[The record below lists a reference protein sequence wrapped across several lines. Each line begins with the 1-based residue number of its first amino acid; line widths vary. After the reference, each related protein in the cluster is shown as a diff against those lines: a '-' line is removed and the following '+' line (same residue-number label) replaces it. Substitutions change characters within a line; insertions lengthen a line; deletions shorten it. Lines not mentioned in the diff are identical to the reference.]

1 MTKAAALALTTLL
14 AATALSSPALAQAG
28 PAAFG
33 AYKPQDDYSQQVV
46 TSFYLPMRDGTKIAV
61 SLHRPAVDGKAV
73 ETPLPVIWHHTLDIE
88 AAGVRDTGK
97 TAADRQP
104 LSELTRGG
112 YVVAVVAR
120 RGNGASFGTRRGYED
135 FTEGFDAYEITE
147 WLAAQPWSDGQIG
160 MYGCSNTGEAVM
172 HAIVARPPHLKAAF
186 AGCFAWDRYDGHT
199 RGGIISQYGTGP
211 TRTIEDDMKA
221 TPVQGDE
228 SRAQLRQAAEEH
240 LKSTNL
246 LDLMKSMPYRDSWS
260 PLVMARFW
268 GEVSIGAYLDQ
279 VKASKVPLYIQGG
292 WYDDFRTEGLIAQA
306 NLPEQARI
314 VIGPWRHCLNN
325 GFDLRAEQLRFFD
338 HYLKG
343 KVTGIETDKPIHYF
357 TVGAAK
363 GQEWRSAAKWPLPEE
378 RNRLFLAGAELRSQ
392 ACRQGRRH
400 QRHGRLCA
408 RLPGRSRAAQL
419 GPVRPA
425 LPPRQGRCRLC
436 RSTVEGRH
444 RTDRHTRGRP
454 VDLVHR
460 ARTAGLRLSGR
471 CRARR
476 DGDRGQR
483 RPPARLAAQ
492 GRQGAVG
499 HHRYALAPSPVEE
512 DHQPLKAGEP
522 VKVSFDLLA
531 VSYVFK
537 AGHRIRIAVAGA
549 DPRERARQ
557 EVVAR
562 PDLTVHTGGD
572 DAVQRRPS
580 VRGRPMTQPFKLY
593 MTGDLVLDEPNAD
606 FFFDPA
612 RAMLAEADLLIG
624 HVEVPH
630 TTRGVESV
638 GDIPAPAS
646 DPENLRAVGRAGFRH
661 GQPGRQPHP

>member
-14 AATALSSPALAQAG
+14 AATALSSPALAQTA

-33 AYKPQDDYSQQVV
+33 AYQPQDTYSQQVV

-61 SLHRPAVDGKAV
+61 SLHRPAVNGKAV

-88 AAGVRDTGK
+88 TAGVRDTGK
-97 TAADRQP
+97 SPADRP
-104 LSELTRGG
+104 SLSELTRGG

-147 WLAAQPWSDGQIG
+147 WLAAQSWSDGQIG

-199 RGGIISQYGTGP
+199 RGGIIAQYGTGP
-211 TRTIEDDMKA
+211 TRTVEDDMKA
-221 TPVQGDE
+221 NPVQGDE
-228 SRAQLRQAAEEH
+228 DRAQLRQAAQEH

-260 PLVMARFW
+260 PLVMAKFW

-279 VKASKVPLYIQGG
+279 LKASKVPLYIQGG
-292 WYDDFRTEGLIAQA
+292 WSDDFRTEGLIAQA
-306 NLPEQARI
+306 NLPDQARM

-343 KVTGIETDKPIHYF
+343 KATGIEADAPIHYF
-357 TVGAAK
+357 TVGAAR

-378 RNRLFLAGAELRSQ
+378 RNRLFLDAAELRAKPLAKAAATSVTVDYAPVCPVDPVQ
-392 ACRQGRRH
+392 PNWGPFAQPCHPDKASVAYAGQPLKADTELTGTPLADLWISSAAPEQPVFAYLEDVAPDGTVTVVSEGRQRASLRKVVKAPWDTIGTPWR
-400 QRHGRLCA
+400 
-408 RLPGRSRAAQL
+408 RSR
-419 GPVRPA
+419 
-425 LPPRQGRCRLC
+425 
-436 RSTVEGRH
+436 
-444 RTDRHTRGRP
+444 
-454 VDLVHR
+454 
-460 ARTAGLRLSGR
+460 
-471 CRARR
+471 
-476 DGDRGQR
+476 
-483 RPPARLAAQ
+483 
-492 GRQGAVG
+492 
-499 HHRYALAPSPVEE
+499 EE

-537 AGHRIRIAVAGA
+537 SGHRIRIAIAGA

-557 EVVAR
+557 ESSPA
-562 PDLTVHTGGD
+562 PTLTVHTGG
-572 DAVQRRPS
+572 ATASS
-580 VRGRPMTQPFKLY
+580 VILPF
-593 MTGDLVLDEPNAD
+593 V
-606 FFFDPA
+606 
-612 RAMLAEADLLIG
+612 
-624 HVEVPH
+624 
-630 TTRGVESV
+630 
-638 GDIPAPAS
+638 
-646 DPENLRAVGRAGFRH
+646 AG
-661 GQPGRQPHP
+661 Q

>member
-378 RNRLFLAGAELRSQ
+378 RNRLFLAGAELRNKPVAKS
-392 ACRQGRRH
+392 
-400 QRHGRLCA
+400 
-408 RLPGRSRAAQL
+408 AATSVTVDYAPVCPVDPVQPNW
-419 GPVRPA
+419 GPFAQPCHPDKAGVAYAGQPLKVDTELTGTPVA
-425 LPPRQGRCRLC
+425 DLWIS
-436 RSTVEGRH
+436 STAPEQPVFAYLEDVAPDGAVTVISEGRQ
-444 RTDRHTRGRP
+444 RVSLRKVVKAPWDTIGAPWR
-454 VDLVHR
+454 R
-460 ARTAGLRLSGR
+460 AR
-471 CRARR
+471 
-476 DGDRGQR
+476 Q
-483 RPPARLAAQ
+483 
-492 GRQGAVG
+492 
-499 HHRYALAPSPVEE
+499 E

-537 AGHRIRIAVAGA
+537 AGHSIRVAVAGA

-557 EVVAR
+557 EVSPASI
-562 PDLTVHTGGD
+562 LTVHTGGD
-572 DAVQRRPS
+572 MPS
-580 VRGRPMTQPFKLY
+580 SVVLPFV
-593 MTGDLVLDEPNAD
+593 TS
-606 FFFDPA
+606 
-612 RAMLAEADLLIG
+612 R
-624 HVEVPH
+624 
-630 TTRGVESV
+630 
-638 GDIPAPAS
+638 
-646 DPENLRAVGRAGFRH
+646 
-661 GQPGRQPHP
+661 